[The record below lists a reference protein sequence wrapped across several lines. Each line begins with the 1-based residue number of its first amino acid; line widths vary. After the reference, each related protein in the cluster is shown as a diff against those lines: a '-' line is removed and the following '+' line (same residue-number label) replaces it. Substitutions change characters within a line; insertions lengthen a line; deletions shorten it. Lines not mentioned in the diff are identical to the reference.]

1 MDEIKKE
8 QEEHTEEL
16 PMVEDVV
23 WHREEEEDSLDK
35 PVEKE
40 VHMTPITADEPI
52 DETQPKEQDKK
63 EEPVQ
68 KEKQTPKK
76 SNKKLW
82 VILCVIVGVIV
93 IVCCG
98 IYFWNQHQKDSA
110 AKQAAYQK
118 VYEQLKVT
126 FKEDEKDSDG
136 NEVDYTIYEY
146 GEEASDPLDIVDT
159 HYGDV
164 TCSPETIDT
173 SKVGTVKLTYT
184 ATMQDSY
191 GETVTR
197 DFTLD
202 VTVHDTQ
209 SPTIELNESSITIT
223 EGDEFDPTSNIKSVS
238 DVVDGN
244 LECVETE
251 PEKSDISAPF
261 YDSGWYTY
269 TSDVVTEIPGKY
281 TVRIKATDIN
291 GNSTDLAYQ
300 VTVKKKDPTSF
311 MTISTTTCTKVL
323 EQLSSEDSNSSE
335 VGKWEDLNG
344 YLGTVLYQSEQYTS
358 QDEMMKDGKEYLS
371 NHFDELTKN
380 KDAKK
385 ISVIGSITVDAKEAT
400 VYYMEAL
407 DDDGNIMYYF
417 YAIV

>member
-1 MDEIKKE
+1 MDEEKKD

-16 PMVEDVV
+16 PMLDDVV
-23 WHREEEEDSLDK
+23 WHREEEEDSLDQ
-35 PVEKE
+35 PIEQE
-40 VHMTPITADEPI
+40 VHMTPITADEPL
-52 DETQPKEQDKK
+52 
-63 EEPVQ
+63 EE
-68 KEKQTPKK
+68 EKQIEEQSVPEKINTKK
-76 SNKKLW
+76 PNKKIW
-82 VILCVIVGVIV
+82 IILCAVLVLIVLVLT
-93 IVCCG
+93 G
-98 IYFWNQHQKDSA
+98 IYFWNQYQKDQA
-110 AKQAAYQK
+110 KKQAAYQK

-126 FKEDEKDSDG
+126 FKEDEKDDDG
-136 NEVDYTIYEY
+136 NLVDYTIYEY
-146 GEEASDPLDIVDT
+146 GEQARDPVDIIDT
-159 HYGDV
+159 YYGEV
-164 TCSPETIDT
+164 TCSPEKIDT
-173 SKVGTVKLTYT
+173 SKVGTVQLTYT

-191 GETVTR
+191 GENVTR

-223 EGDEFDPTSNIKSVS
+223 EGDTFDVTSNIKSVT
-238 DVVDGN
+238 DVIDGD
-244 LECVETE
+244 LEYVETE
-251 PEKSDISAPF
+251 PEKSNSSAPF
-261 YDSGWYTY
+261 YESGWYTY
-269 TSDVVTEIPGKY
+269 TSDVDTETPGKY

-380 KDAKK
+380 KDAKQ
-385 ISVIGSITVDAKEAT
+385 ISVIGSITIDAKEAT